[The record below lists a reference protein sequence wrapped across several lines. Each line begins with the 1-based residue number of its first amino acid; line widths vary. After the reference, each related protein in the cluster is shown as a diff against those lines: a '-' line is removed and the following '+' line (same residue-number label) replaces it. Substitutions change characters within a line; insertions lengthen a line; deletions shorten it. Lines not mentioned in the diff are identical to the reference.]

1 VRVLSVVLNAIAGS
15 SAVRELQLA
24 PRMRQIVLDLY
35 RLAEDQPTFVR
46 LNRCLRS
53 VIATAPLSIVEVKKF
68 KLLETVGRFAT
79 RQNMPEMIARAGL
92 CKFVQSNIV
101 VDPNLLAS
109 LSRSAFT

>member
-1 VRVLSVVLNAIAGS
+1 MLSVVLQAFAGS

-24 PRMRQIVLDLY
+24 PRMRQIVLELY
-35 RLAEDQPTFVR
+35 QLAEDQPTFVR
-46 LNRCLRS
+46 LNRCLRN
-53 VIATAPLSIVEVKKF
+53 VIATAPLSIVEVRKF

-92 CKFVQSNIV
+92 CKYVKSAILM
-101 VDPNLLAS
+101 DPNLLAS